1 MRVDGRAAPRVP
13 ASVLFLGSGLT
24 QYLGAALAVGLFAVL
39 GATSVAWLRLAVAAL
54 VLLVWRRPWRARWTR
69 ADLRASVLFGL
80 ALAAMNVA
88 FYVAIEVLPLGTAVA
103 VEFAGPVAVAAVT
116 GRGLRERAGIAVAA
130 VGVVLLAGV
139 SLDAGPGATRGLV
152 AIGVSALCWA
162 AYIVLG
168 RRVAHGRELAA
179 DGPGPDPTRPGLDT
193 AGPDAAQGPDGVL
206 GTAAPAGAHS
216 AAAPDGI
223 TSLAVA
229 MSAGALVLAPFLAP
243 GAAPV
248 LHDAGLAAAVVGI
261 AVLSSVVPYA
271 IEQVVLR
278 RVSAATFAVL
288 LAMLP
293 ATAAVIGV
301 VVLRQ
306 LPTPAEAAGLL
317 LVSVAIALTARR
329 GV

>member
-1 MRVDGRAAPRVP
+1 VRVDGRAAPRVP

-54 VLLVWRRPWRARWTR
+54 VLLAWRRPWRARWTR
-69 ADLRASVLFGL
+69 ADLCASVLFGL

-116 GRGLRERAGIAVAA
+116 GRGPRERAGIAVAA

-162 AYIVLG
+162 AYILLG

-179 DGPGPDPTRPGLDT
+179 DGPGPDL
-193 AGPDAAQGPDGVL
+193 AVPDAAQGPDGML
-206 GTAAPAGAHS
+206 GTAATAGEPRAS
-216 AAAPDGI
+216 APDGI

-278 RVSAATFAVL
+278 RVTAATFAVL

-329 GV
+329 GA